1 MDKLN
6 KFWTLIFRIFPF
18 ADFLHILQLEN
29 YDTQRYL
36 KRLEYLFFRRDL
48 QRLEQLKWT
57 ARVKL
62 TAMLAAGLTILGIL
76 FIPVFY
82 LVYIGA
88 VVYFLFNR
96 NGPKW
101 LWALF
106 LLSGAS
112 FHVLHLL
119 AGWLWTEAQLGQ
131 LLNYVGWSYV
141 VSFLILIVLSG
152 LKANFSFPRKGFVGW
167 IFFILLMLILAFS
180 KPPEPLVVIQV
191 IILLFAFSVMFIPVW
206 VAVANMLVEPI
217 YDLAKQ
223 LTYLKAKWHI
233 QKHCPNLKIV
243 LVAGSYG
250 KTTTKNFVYELIRYT
265 YRTQIIP
272 GNINTAIGLSK
283 WVLRHLDH
291 HTQILIAEADGYDAE
306 EYIATGSVLPADYL
320 ILTNVGDQHLE
331 RFGSRENLAKALL
344 QLLLST
350 KTTAKIILSR
360 DTLQEYQSWKIN
372 LVNRLTPRTILSAE
386 LNDKL
391 SYQGKT
397 LKGKHLSES
406 NQTNLKLALLV
417 AQELHIPS
425 KFVVDTV
432 AKLEPPERR
441 QQVKEMFGFTVLDD
455 SYNIS
460 LNTAKAGLEQAA
472 QLAKKQEKDLVVIF
486 AGIPEADSGLQQAN
500 VEIAQYLAEKASYL
514 VLLNSIFADT
524 VRQSLAK
531 LGFKNLKLVN
541 SMADAWQLIQQQF
554 DPKKHL
560 ILMQPE
566 LTDLYYAF
574 D

>member
-1 MDKLN
+1 M
-6 KFWTLIFRIFPF
+6 LIFRIFPF

-88 VVYFLFNR
+88 IVYFLFNR

-152 LKANFSFPRKGFVGW
+152 LKANFSFPRKGFIGW

-180 KPPEPLVVIQV
+180 KPPEPFVVVQV
-191 IILLFAFSVMFIPVW
+191 IILLFAFSVIFIPVW

-223 LTYLKAKWHI
+223 WIYLKAKWHI
-233 QKHCPNLKIV
+233 QKHCPNLKII

-250 KTTTKNFVYELIRYT
+250 KTTTKNFIYELIKYN
-265 YRTQIIP
+265 YRTQTIP

-283 WVLRHLDH
+283 WVLHHLDP

-306 EYIATGSVLPADYL
+306 EYIATGSFLPADYL

-344 QLLLST
+344 QLLLAA
-350 KTTAKIILSR
+350 KPTAKIVVSQ
-360 DTLQEYQSWKIN
+360 DTWQDYDTWHIN
-372 LVNRLTPRTILSAE
+372 LQKQLSPRTILVA
-386 LNDKL
+386 NL
-391 SYQGKT
+391 SKKPTYQRKVVKYT
-397 LKGKHLSES
+397 HLSES
-406 NQTNLKLALLV
+406 NQNNLKLALLV
-417 AQELHIPS
+417 TEELQIP
-425 KFVVDTV
+425 KAFVLDTV
-432 AKLEPPERR
+432 SKLKPAERR
-441 QQVKEMFGFTVLDD
+441 QQVKEMFGFTILDD

-500 VEIAQYLAEKASYL
+500 VEIAQYLAKKANYL

-531 LGFKNLKLVN
+531 LGFQNLKLVN
-541 SMADAWQLIQQQF
+541 SMADAWQLIQQEF